1 MWIPKIGENA
11 GKVWKALHE
20 KGPQNLSALKK
31 ATKLDDRHL
40 YLALGWLA
48 REDKIVV
55 DKKNQSLVV
64 SLK

>member
-48 REDKIVV
+48 REDKV
-55 DKKNQSLVV
+55 DFKQDKNQILVQ
-64 SLK
+64 LK